1 MRRRAGKINV
11 EVTIKVATWE
21 FAKSIASA
29 ITVDKLNEILKAA
42 GLEEAT
48 MVSAPTVANAGN
60 PKPALS
66 GGLDDPAETKMD
78 ANLIAVIVTIPV
90 LVGILSLAYY
100 RARYV
105 ERNRRQASSAQVA
118 PLEAMPPDLAGSAPL
133 IIDLPAS
140 SGPLNYI
147 ERHGVQILVHQI
159 YARWDRNRNWQ
170 AWWSAVERDS
180 SQNASDDEQ
189 HLQQKSRS
197 LFLNGC
203 YLKIL
208 QASSED
214 CTQWARVFVQM
225 TPGGPLSIDG
235 KAVGFALC
243 AVRPGRATGD
253 GFLRGDGRPDLAGRV
268 PLRNGQEGM
277 WRRAVDTDSDEV
289 FYFHTATL
297 ETVSAEI
304 PQEYDYDRDVT
315 FKYRRRWQDYSI
327 EAAVRFSR
335 RVVFIK
341 ILPCF
346 ARFSQQMGSLIQN
359 EFWGFEN
366 GESTDETVTIAFW
379 AESEEQAVGIV
390 RNINASCN
398 QNLKDSDV
406 VINDSRAVHV
416 AEESPGPNGGP
427 VDTVAVSTLSV
438 GADPDVE
445 AQLLGQ
451 PVNQPVASAV
461 PSDADHIHPDVQGQ
475 DVLQEEVRAQKGA
488 AHMAFS
494 ESGPSERESAG
505 ATLSLSGHLHVMA
518 SAKLVSPEL
527 VEEIP
532 SDDSDDIE
540 AGVSYNRQMTVLSR
554 AGHSILTSNQGS

>member
-11 EVTIKVATWE
+11 EVTIKVATE
-21 FAKSIASA
+21 DAAKTMASA
-29 ITVDKLNEILKAA
+29 ITADKLNAKLKAA

-100 RARYV
+100 RAHLV
-105 ERNRRQASSAQVA
+105 ERNRRQASSVQVA
-118 PLEAMPPDLAGSAPL
+118 PLEDMPPDLAGSAPL

-253 GFLRGDGRPDLAGRV
+253 GLLRGDGRPDLAGCV
-268 PLRNGQEGM
+268 PLRNGQEGV

-445 AQLLGQ
+445 AQLLSQ
-451 PVNQPVASAV
+451 PLNQPVASAV

-494 ESGPSERESAG
+494 ESGSSERESAG

>member
-1 MRRRAGKINV
+1 
-11 EVTIKVATWE
+11 
-21 FAKSIASA
+21 
-29 ITVDKLNEILKAA
+29 
-42 GLEEAT
+42 

-60 PKPALS
+60 PKPALY
-66 GGLDDPAETKMD
+66 GGCPAETKID

-100 RARYV
+100 RAHLV
-105 ERNRRQASSAQVA
+105 ERNRRQASSVQVA
-118 PLEAMPPDLAGSAPL
+118 PLEDMPPDLAGSAPL

-189 HLQQKSRS
+189 HLLQKSRS

-253 GFLRGDGRPDLAGRV
+253 GLLRGDGRPDLAGCV
-268 PLRNGQEGM
+268 PLRNGQEGV

-406 VINDSRAVHV
+406 VINASRTVHV
-416 AEESPGPNGGP
+416 AEESSGPNGGH

-445 AQLLGQ
+445 AQLLSETLI
-451 PVNQPVASAV
+451 QPVASAV
-461 PSDADHIHPDVQGQ
+461 PLHADHD
-475 DVLQEEVRAQKGA
+475 
-488 AHMAFS
+488 
-494 ESGPSERESAG
+494 
-505 ATLSLSGHLHVMA
+505 
-518 SAKLVSPEL
+518 
-527 VEEIP
+527 
-532 SDDSDDIE
+532 
-540 AGVSYNRQMTVLSR
+540 
-554 AGHSILTSNQGS
+554 